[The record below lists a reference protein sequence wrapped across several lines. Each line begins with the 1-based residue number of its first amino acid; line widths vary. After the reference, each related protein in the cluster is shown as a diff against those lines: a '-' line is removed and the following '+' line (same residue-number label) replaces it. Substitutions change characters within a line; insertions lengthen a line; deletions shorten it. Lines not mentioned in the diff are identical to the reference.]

1 MQGIYAGYS
10 NLVPRKKHA
19 PNSQRMI
26 TEKNKHPTRNGEK
39 QIPKQIHDK

>member
-1 MQGIYAGYS
+1 MHQIVKE
-10 NLVPRKKHA
+10 L
-19 PNSQRMI
+19 I